1 MIIFLVI
8 MGLLLSCNVV
18 IAVTLFGISRFF
30 NEIEESWNNLF
41 KKNEGED

>member
-18 IAVTLFGISRFF
+18 LTFSLLYVVRFF
-30 NEIEESWNNLF
+30 KEIEESWNNLF